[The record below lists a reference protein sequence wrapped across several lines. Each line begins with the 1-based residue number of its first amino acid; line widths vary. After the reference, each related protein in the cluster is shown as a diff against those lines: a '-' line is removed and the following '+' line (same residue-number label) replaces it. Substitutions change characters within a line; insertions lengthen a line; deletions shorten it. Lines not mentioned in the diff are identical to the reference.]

1 MTETLVDKVMMVISP
16 VVEDSEMNRQ
26 LGLMQNKLSENS
38 EKMGAE
44 AGAKA
49 SRGFFGKFQGGF
61 RSMRENWGK
70 LAVASAGIVM
80 GLNNAQDK
88 TIQNLQT
95 QIDLADQL
103 GTTASKIGM
112 SNEDFSRLYTVLRQG
127 DTSSESAIQTIKE
140 FSKRLGEFKMTG
152 AKSELFSGIQNQDNV
167 AKAFLEATA
176 MVNQEQDPAKRA
188 SMIDQ
193 MFGGQG
199 NEQLAEFFTKDIV
212 DLIKQSKNINYSE
225 YGKAITS
232 LSEQDDI
239 IKANRLRLER
249 ENMVKTAILTQGRGG
264 ELIAGQESFLQQ
276 QLLQSTSVQR
286 MEAIEGAT
294 EAIKVA
300 GNTFVESIG
309 NLLSVFSKLGD
320 SAEKAS
326 KNLDNMNSKAEKNTY
341 VAD

>member
-16 VVEDSEMNRQ
+16 IVEESEMDRQ
-26 LGLMQNKLSENS
+26 LGLMQNKISQNS

-44 AGAKA
+44 AGTKA
-49 SRGFFGKFQGGF
+49 SRGFFGKFQSGF
-61 RSMRENWGK
+61 KSIRENWGK
-70 LAVASAGIVM
+70 LAIAGAGIVM

-140 FSKRLGEFKMTG
+140 FSKRLGEFKLTG

-176 MVNQEQDPAKRA
+176 MVNQEKDPAKRA

-199 NEQLAEFFTKDIV
+199 NEQLAEFFTKNII

-232 LSEQDDI
+232 LSDQDDI

-264 ELIAGQESFLQQ
+264 EMIADKESFLQQ
-276 QLLQSTSVQR
+276 RLLQSTSIQR
-286 MEAIEGAT
+286 MQTIEEAT
-294 EAIKVA
+294 EGVKVLSDTLVD
-300 GNTFVESIG
+300 GFG
-309 NLLSVFSKLGD
+309 NLASVFGKLGD

-326 KNLDNMNSKAEKNTY
+326 KNLDNMNSKTNSNY

>member
-1 MTETLVDKVMMVISP
+1 MTETLVDKVMMVIVP
-16 VVEDSEMNRQ
+16 ITDVSEFTK
-26 LGLMQNKLSENS
+26 LLEAMQQKMTQSAD
-38 EKMGAE
+38 KMGQE
-44 AGAKA
+44 AGKKVAK
-49 SRGFFGKFQGGF
+49 GFFGNFESGF
-61 RSMRENWGK
+61 KKLKANWGK
-70 LAVASAGIVM
+70 LAVAGAGIVM

-176 MVNQEQDPAKRA
+176 IVNQEQDPTKRA

-212 DLIKQSKNINYSE
+212 DLIKQSKNINYTE

-300 GNTFVESIG
+300 GNAFVEGAG
-309 NLLSVFSKLGD
+309 NLISVFGKLGD
-320 SAEKAS
+320 SADKAS
-326 KNLDNMNSKAEKNTY
+326 KNLDNMNSKSEKNTY